1 MPHKCPQESDIVR
14 SPKPLIFTL
23 SRIENLMQQVSFDP
37 QAMSGLIITNTTRVR
52 RDSLT
57 ELLEIFSDTI
67 HSGLAVC
74 PLIKIDEDG
83 KRFKVKTACSLT
95 IGGMLLK
102 HGIPVKPK
110 GGGIVE
116 VAQREPVRFTEMIMY
131 WATTIDPIDILTS
144 QELTDITGM
153 MRTGEGRIL
162 GNLQEAPMLAR
173 ERVEDVLDQLSSA
186 EFSGVLE
193 LGEPNMNVLGVS
205 VERDHMGI
213 ALVGGTNLVA
223 AARECGIELEHESIS
238 DLTDI
243 SEMEHIEELLQ
254 Q

>member
-1 MPHKCPQESDIVR
+1 MSRKYSHGSDIVR
-14 SPKPLIFTL
+14 SPQPLIFTL
-23 SRIENLMQQVSFDP
+23 SRIENLMHQVSFDP
-37 QAMSGLIITNTTRVR
+37 HEMKGKIITNTTRVR
-52 RDSLT
+52 RESLAR
-57 ELLEIFSDTI
+57 LLEIFSDTI

-74 PLIKIDEDG
+74 PFIKVDEEG
-83 KRFKVKTACSLT
+83 KLFKIKTACSLT
-95 IGGMLLK
+95 IDGMLLK

-116 VAQREPVRFTEMIMY
+116 VGQREPIRFTEMIMY

-173 ERVEDVLDQLSSA
+173 ESIEEVLDQLSSV
-186 EFSGVLE
+186 EFSGVLA

-223 AARECGIELEHESIS
+223 AARECGIEPEHESIS

-243 SEMEHIEELLQ
+243 SEMRHIDDLMP
-254 Q
+254 

>member
-1 MPHKCPQESDIVR
+1 MPRKYSKGSDILG
-14 SPKPLIFTL
+14 SPQPLIFTL
-23 SRIENLMQQVSFDP
+23 SRIENMMHQVSFEP
-37 QAMSGLIITNTTRVR
+37 QAMKGMIITNTTRVR
-52 RDSLT
+52 RESLP

-74 PLIKIDEDG
+74 PYIKVEEEE
-83 KRFKVKTACSLT
+83 KLFKIKTACSLT
-95 IGGMLLK
+95 IDGMLLK

-116 VAQREPVRFTEMIMY
+116 VAEREPIRFTEMIMY

-173 ERVEDVLDQLSSA
+173 EKIEEVLDQLSSA
-186 EFSGVLE
+186 EFSGVLA

-243 SEMEHIEELLQ
+243 SEMRHIEDFMQ
-254 Q
+254 